1 MKVYI
6 SKYRYHLFAG
16 LMLYSLQAHAVVGL
30 ALGMAVGS
38 SMSTNNDVSVT
49 TVDVRTP
56 TLICEAYYF
65 RHFQEGL
72 CNYDSKKIPLAT
84 YVSKMG
90 YKMYRKRQVVF
101 ANTNYYTVLDVWK

>member
-1 MKVYI
+1 MIKKFI
-6 SKYRYHLFAG
+6 FAG
-16 LMLYSLQAHAVVGL
+16 LMLCSLQAHAVVGFI
-30 ALGMAVGS
+30 LGTAVGAS
-38 SMSTNNDVSVT
+38 AASNKDT
-49 TVDVRTP
+49 TMMVVDVRTT

-65 RHFQEGL
+65 SHFQEGL

-101 ANTNYYTVLDVWK
+101 ANTNYYTVLDVWR